1 MVPVPWGPELK
12 LLLPRIKMGQDFY
25 NSKKWPKSK
34 SYVYDKMSV
43 LIQDFSKDNGI
54 TIVKLMCTNFCM
66 EQIQDPDIITVIAKQ
81 CLKQQ
86 RKGMHKNTLADN
98 F

>member
-1 MVPVPWGPELK
+1 
-12 LLLPRIKMGQDFY
+12 
-25 NSKKWPKSK
+25 
-34 SYVYDKMSV
+34 MSV

-54 TIVKLMCTNFCM
+54 TIVKLMCTIFSI
-66 EQIQDPDIITVIAKQ
+66 EQNQDPDIITVIANR

-86 RKGMHKNTLADN
+86 RKGMHKNALADN

>member
-1 MVPVPWGPELK
+1 MGP
-12 LLLPRIKMGQDFY
+12 DFY
-25 NSKKWPKSK
+25 NAKNLPKSK
-34 SYVYDKMSV
+34 SIVHDKMSI
-43 LIQDFSKDNGI
+43 LIHDSSKDNVI

-66 EQIQDPDIITVIAKQ
+66 EQNQDLAKQ

-86 RKGMHKNTLADN
+86 KKGMHKNTLADN

>member
-1 MVPVPWGPELK
+1 
-12 LLLPRIKMGQDFY
+12 
-25 NSKKWPKSK
+25 
-34 SYVYDKMSV
+34 MSV
-43 LIQDFSKDNGI
+43 LIQDSSKDNGT
-54 TIVKLMCTNFCM
+54 TIVKLMFTNFCM
-66 EQIQDPDIITVIAKQ
+66 EQNQDPDNITVIAKQ